1 MLSRNINEV
10 WIQNVYCLMHL
21 YTYPQTFT
29 NTLAHAH
36 THTHT
41 HPPHSHCVVQLII
54 QTLPDVYVEK
64 ILKFLADRLD
74 NSPHLEFYL
83 HWCTKLLTTHGSRL
97 KERSSSLMATIRDL
111 QKSVLQKQKDL
122 GKM

>member
-1 MLSRNINEV
+1 MRSGFRMCIV
-10 WIQNVYCLMHL
+10 VCI
-21 YTYPQTFT
+21 YTRIHKHSPI
-29 NTLAHAH
+29 HSPMH

-41 HPPHSHCVVQLII
+41 HTPHSHCVVQLII